1 MYIVFVFCTLCLLVQ
16 TELIKSGAVIPSEA
30 DQLVND
36 ILIPMIGNQQ
46 KIYEA
51 NMEQIDVSCLLL
63 HVQLIDVNIIVH
75 VYASIE
81 IQLRVIVTNVL
92 CMSTNSLLV

>member
-1 MYIVFVFCTLCLLVQ
+1 
-16 TELIKSGAVIPSEA
+16 
-30 DQLVND
+30 
-36 ILIPMIGNQQ
+36 MIGNQQ

-63 HVQLIDVNIIVH
+63 HVQLIDVNIIIH

-81 IQLRVIVTNVL
+81 IQSRVIVTNVL
-92 CMSTNSLLV
+92 CIDVHKFTSGIIGFISMFSITVNSYFLKIMI

>member
-1 MYIVFVFCTLCLLVQ
+1 MYIVFVLYCTLCLLVQ

-63 HVQLIDVNIIVH
+63 HVQLIDVNVII
-75 VYASIE
+75 YDSIE
-81 IQLRVIVTNVL
+81 KHTRW
-92 CMSTNSLLV
+92 

>member
-63 HVQLIDVNIIVH
+63 HVQLIDVDVII
-75 VYASIE
+75 YDSIK
-81 IQLRVIVTNVL
+81 IQVRW
-92 CMSTNSLLV
+92 